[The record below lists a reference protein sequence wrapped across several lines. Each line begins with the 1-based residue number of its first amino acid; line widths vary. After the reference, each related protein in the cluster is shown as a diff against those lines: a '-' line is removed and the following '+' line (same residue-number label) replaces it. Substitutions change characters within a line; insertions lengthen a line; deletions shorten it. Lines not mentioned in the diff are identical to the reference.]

1 VSARHYTEHRA
12 QERFTRNAQL
22 LELELRC
29 NSPRRHLDVLLE
41 LLGLLVEQCGSSVLA
56 ASYRVQL
63 IELKQRVTTRSNL
76 RLVTS

>member
-1 VSARHYTEHRA
+1 
-12 QERFTRNAQL
+12 
-22 LELELRC
+22 
-29 NSPRRHLDVLLE
+29 LDVLLE